1 MARNPELFLLG
12 TVMSAL
18 FWTFTGLIL
27 WHFLG
32 YGLTLMFLATFKPR
46 TSRVAQG
53 PLPMV
58 SIIIPAYN
66 EEKVIA
72 KRIENCLAL
81 DYPRERMEVV
91 VGSDGSTDKTV
102 EIAKTYESQG
112 VRVLDFPTNRGRSQV
127 HNDCVKAARG
137 EIIFFTDA
145 DTEYKP
151 DCIRKMVRHYAD
163 PKVGCVGGE
172 LRSGSFKEGAIGGG
186 QGLYWKWEYAL
197 RRWQSRLGVLTKVS
211 GANMSM
217 RRDLYHPLPEDV
229 DIDQAAGPMVIL
241 QGYRVVH
248 EPAAIAYEEF
258 PTGLRGELSTRRRL
272 TIRALTAL
280 WRYRTLLNPLRH
292 PWLAFHLVSYRLLRY
307 LIPFLL
313 IGVLASNALLMDNG
327 QLYQAILG
335 LQGFFYLLAML
346 GFFLERT
353 KRSFWLF
360 SWPFAFCW
368 FNLGI
373 LAGTL
378 EFLLG
383 RRIRAYRPV
392 D

>member
-1 MARNPELFLLG
+1 M
-12 TVMSAL
+12 TVL
-18 FWTFTGLIL
+18 FWTLGSLIL
-27 WHFLG
+27 WHYVG
-32 YGLTLMFLATFKPR
+32 YGLFLFLFTRFRPASSVPQKAEWPK
-46 TSRVAQG
+46 
-53 PLPMV
+53 V
-58 SIIIPAYN
+58 SIIITAYN
-66 EEKVIA
+66 EEDKIA
-72 KRIENCLAL
+72 RRIENCLAL
-81 DYPRERMEVV
+81 DYPRDRLEII
-91 VGSDGSTDKTV
+91 VGSDGSTDRT
-102 EIAKTYESQG
+102 AESARVYKEQG
-112 VRVLDFPTNRGRSQV
+112 VKVLEFPTNRGRSQV
-127 HNDCVKAARG
+127 HNDCVREASS
-137 EIIFFTDA
+137 EIVCFTDA
-145 DTEYKP
+145 DTLYEP
-151 DCIRKMVRHYAD
+151 DCIKRMVQHYAD

-197 RRWQSRLGVLTKVS
+197 RRWQSGLGVLTKVS

-272 TIRALTAL
+272 TIHALTAL

-392 D
+392 G